1 MFKNDE
7 ASGYDSDQLSE
18 CNISGSFS
26 VPGNDFSQ
34 FFISNSKVLEEE
46 DVENEDYSGQSIDKL
61 DTSFSQDDKDENE
74 DEESTMSDKSGSILY
89 RQGKVFNRVLQ
100 EEKLKVLSNFYSLNT
115 ATNFNTKK
123 SLDGSK
129 GTILFFLL
137 NFFH

>member
-100 EEKLKVLSNFYSLNT
+100 EDKLKVLSNFYSLNT

-129 GTILFFLL
+129 GTILFSLL